1 MTKKD
6 KKELPSTTPMTLM
19 GVTLI
24 LLGVLAMAT
33 PAVAGK
39 TVVMVIGIV
48 MLLAGLIQIISGFRT
63 EGWSSRIGPIILG
76 ALALLCGLGLLSEP
90 LFGMVYITLL
100 LAIFFGVEGIWKI
113 ITAFSYRPAKGWLAF
128 LGSGI
133 LTLILG
139 LLIWNEWPIS
149 GLWAIGILV
158 GINLLMTGFS
168 LIAVAS
174 TLRAVKRIAKEQA
187 EASSETQPPAEN

>member
-1 MTKKD
+1 MTE
-6 KKELPSTTPMTLM
+6 KEMPNTTPLTLM
-19 GVTLI
+19 GITLI
-24 LLGVLAMAT
+24 LLGILAVAT

-48 MLLAGLIQIISGFRT
+48 MLLAGGVQLVSGFR
-63 EGWSSRIGPIILG
+63 GDSLSNKLGPIILG

-100 LAIFFGVEGIWKI
+100 LAIFFAVEGVWKI
-113 ITAFSYRPAKGWLAF
+113 ITAFSYRPARGWLAF
-128 LGSGI
+128 LTSGV
-133 LTLILG
+133 LTLVLG

-149 GLWAIGILV
+149 GIWAIGVLV

-168 LIAVAS
+168 LVMVAS
-174 TLRAVKRIAKEQA
+174 TIRGLKRLA
-187 EASSETQPPAEN
+187 EDQDEPQVEPPSAS